1 MFRLSRDAAA
11 DVDMV
16 EQHQGLGGWMAV
28 TRRQEA
34 MEVEDAAKC
43 TAGRIERVVTIFGV
57 IVWRILVVTLLGRDR
72 LGLPPDVLFID
83 AKIQVLTAFADHE
96 GRDPPDTVATAILFA
111 PRGSGTIYSRR
122 PRGRTSRGSG
132 PQPSPECVPGIVHWP

>member
-1 MFRLSRDAAA
+1 MGVFRISRDAAA

-16 EQHQGLGGWMAV
+16 EQHQGLGGWKAV

-57 IVWRILVVTLLGRDR
+57 IVWKILAVTLLGKDRRD
-72 LGLPPDVLFID
+72 LPPDVLFID
-83 AKIQVLTAFADHE
+83 SKIQVLTAFADLE
-96 GRDPPDTVATAILFA
+96 GRDPRTPW
-111 PRGSGTIYSRR
+111 PRRS
-122 PRGRTSRGSG
+122 
-132 PQPSPECVPGIVHWP
+132 

>member
-16 EQHQGLGGWMAV
+16 EQHQGLGGWKAV

-57 IVWRILVVTLLGRDR
+57 IVWRILVVTMLGRDR

-83 AKIQVLTAFADHE
+83 AKIPVLAASTDHE
-96 GRDPPDTVATAILFA
+96 GCAPPDTVATAILIA
-111 PRGSGTIYSRR
+111 PRDSGTIDSRR
-122 PRGRTSRGSG
+122 PGGERHVARVHK
-132 PQPSPECVPGIVHWP
+132 PSPECVPGIVHWP